1 MTMGEEM
8 GENENEANEEK
19 EKVGTKVALL
29 PKEFVEVAQVV

>member
-1 MTMGEEM
+1 MGEEM

-19 EKVGTKVALL
+19 ERVGTMVALL